1 MKFMVRAAWVAV
13 LAIAVANCSNSGNA
27 PTAPTQ
33 PTTSQTA
40 GASGSGSG
48 VATLA
53 DPDAK
58 LMAVTPA
65 DSPGGQ
71 PPCQFDP
78 ATGQFECPS
87 QTRDG
92 ITFTREF
99 TLYDANGKVLTQ
111 FGRDVASIRTET
123 TADGTTTRQNGAIA
137 TIHRSGEMVTTG
149 LGQGSTK
156 HTLNGREHGTID
168 TTSTTPD
175 GKKVTAN
182 AVVDGTTVNL
192 VVPVKAAD
200 GTPVYPLSG
209 MRIHTTTTSWTGGK
223 APQTVRRQERFDG
236 TNIVQVQLTVN
247 GVAQSCTF
255 DLATKTSTCRQN
267 P

>member
-1 MKFMVRAAWVAV
+1 MKFMARAAWLVV
-13 LAIAVANCSNSGNA
+13 LSVAVANCSNSGST

-33 PTTSQTA
+33 PTTTQTTPTT
-40 GASGSGSG
+40 SGSGIT
-48 VATLA
+48 TLA

-65 DSPGGQ
+65 DSPSGQ

-92 ITFTREF
+92 ITFTRQF

-123 TADGTTTRQNGAIA
+123 SADGTTARENGAVA
-137 TIHRSGEMVTTG
+137 TIHRTGEMVTAG
-149 LGQGSTK
+149 LGQGSTR

-168 TTSTTPD
+168 TTMTAPD
-175 GKKVTAN
+175 GKKVTVN

-209 MRIHTTTTSWTGGK
+209 MRIHTTTTTGLGGRG
-223 APQTVRRQERFDG
+223 PQTVRRQETFDG
-236 TNIVQVQLTVN
+236 TNIVQIQLTMN
-247 GVAQSCTF
+247 GVTQSCTF

>member
-1 MKFMVRAAWVAV
+1 VRFIVRAAWVVV
-13 LAIAVANCSNSGNA
+13 LGIAVASCSSPGSA

-33 PTTSQTA
+33 PATTVTTPTT
-40 GASGSGSG
+40 SGSG
-48 VATLA
+48 VTTLA

-65 DSPGGQ
+65 DSPSGQ
-71 PPCQFDP
+71 PPCQFDR

-99 TLYDANGKVLTQ
+99 TLFDANGKPLTQ

-123 TADGTTTRQNGAIA
+123 TADGTTTRENGAVA
-137 TIHRSGEMVTTG
+137 TIHRTGEMRTTG
-149 LGQGSTK
+149 LGPGVTS
-156 HTLNGREHGTID
+156 HTLNGTEHGTID

-182 AVVDGTTVNL
+182 AVVDGTTVSL

-209 MRIHTTTTSWTGGK
+209 KRTHTTTTSWPGGK
-223 APQTVRRQERFDG
+223 APQTVRRQETFDG

-247 GVAQSCTF
+247 SVTQQCTF
-255 DLATKTSTCRQN
+255 DLATKTNTCRQN